1 MFEQTGK
8 KLHSADYFGEARD
21 FWWNLDFLQ
30 LMGRRWKVEDVN
42 TVLDV
47 GCGQGHWGQVLSQIL
62 PVHTTV
68 VGIDQEPKWVEEAE
82 RRAQDLGIEKRFSYA
97 QGNANAIPFPDCQFD
112 LVTCQT
118 VLIHIA
124 NPTTVLREMM
134 RVLKPG
140 GLLAVAEPNNL
151 AGVLIFSNL
160 SAGEPIEQIC
170 KDVEFHAICERGK
183 SNLGEGNSSLG
194 DLIPGYFSQLGLQN
208 IQTYISDKVSPLF
221 PPYASREQQ
230 VSKQLYLDW
239 VERGRWSRDKSLRY
253 YLAGGGTDQSFTDYW
268 VQMLRKNKSV
278 EQSLLNEKFHTS
290 GGAVMYLV
298 SGRKLNIP

>member
-1 MFEQTGK
+1 MSGQPKK
-8 KLHSADYFGEARD
+8 KLHSSDYFGEARD

-30 LMGRRWKVEDVN
+30 LMGQRWQVENVN

-62 PVHTTV
+62 PVHTTL

-82 RRAQDLGIEKRFSYA
+82 RRAQDLGLDKRFSYE
-97 QGNANAIPFPDCQFD
+97 QGNADALPSPDCQFD

-118 VLIHIA
+118 VLIHMA
-124 NPTTVLREMM
+124 DPVKVLGEMM

-140 GLLAVAEPNNL
+140 GLLVVAEPNNL
-151 AGVLIFSNL
+151 AGVLMFSSL
-160 SAGEPIEQIC
+160 STEGSIEQIC
-170 KDVEFHAICERGK
+170 QDVECHATCERGK
-183 SNLGEGNSSLG
+183 ISLGEGNSSLG
-194 DLIPGYFSQLGLQN
+194 DLVPGYFAKLGLQN
-208 IQTYISDKVSPLF
+208 IQTYISDKASPLF
-221 PPYASREQQ
+221 PPYSSKEQQ

-239 VERGRWSRDKSLRY
+239 FERGRWSRAESLRY
-253 YLAGGGTDQSFTDYW
+253 FLAGGGTEQGFEAYW

-278 EQSLLNEKFHTS
+278 EQSLLKEEFYTS

-298 SGRKLNIP
+298 SGRKSNKS